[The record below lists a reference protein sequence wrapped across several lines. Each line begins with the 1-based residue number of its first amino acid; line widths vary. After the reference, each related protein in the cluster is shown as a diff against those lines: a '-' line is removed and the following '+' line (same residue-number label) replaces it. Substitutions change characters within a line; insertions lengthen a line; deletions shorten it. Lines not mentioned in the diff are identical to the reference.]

1 MLFRSRYNEVRDLL
15 PLGGYQAGQDPEMD
29 LAVRVYPEMARFLRQ
44 TTHSKVNLAE
54 SLVQLEQLMG
64 VMGYEPASS
73 L

>member
-1 MLFRSRYNEVRDLL
+1 
-15 PLGGYQAGQDPEMD
+15 
-29 LAVRVYPEMARFLRQ
+29 MARFLRQ